1 MGIQHRALLILSAL
15 SYTLAIHTGMTRLED
30 KILSRERRFIIPDP
44 SSDWTFTVKFTLK
57 FPLEGLDTNFD
68 GNVPFPFK
76 FNVNE

>member
-15 SYTLAIHTGMTRLED
+15 SYTLATHTGMTRLED

-44 SSDWTFTVKFTLK
+44 SSDWTFELRFTLK
-57 FPLEGLDTNFD
+57 IPIEDLDAEFEGK
-68 GNVPFPFK
+68 VPFRFK